1 LYKFYI
7 LETGEIKSVEFDE
20 SIPSFFHFF
29 TNLKFPTE
37 EEIKKIGFETEKDL
51 AGHFD
56 QEFEIGFEFIEEIIP
71 YAVEFFVGVI
81 NDQDE
86 YLEYV
91 SEQSHHN
98 E

>member
-1 LYKFYI
+1 M
-7 LETGEIKSVEFDE
+7 
-20 SIPSFFHFF
+20 
-29 TNLKFPTE
+29 KFPTE
-37 EEIKKIGFETEKDL
+37 EEVKKIDFETEKEL

-71 YAVEFFVGVI
+71 YAIEFFVGVV

-91 SEQSHHN
+91 SEQAHPHH